1 MIVKKGDALTAS
13 EFALVRKKWQT
24 EHQQVISIWS
34 VRALWAKPWV
44 ASHRLDF
51 HQLEELCAA
60 SATPHGTCTFE
71 LESAKTKKT
80 GVTTSL
86 YDLLTSSVNPTGLS
100 HLSPPVRQ
108 YPGLHTHFPS
118 RQVTPPRDVE
128 QLVNEHLP
136 PVSSPPG
143 HSSSEAD
150 PDPDP
155 AEDEPEEDVPDEG
168 VPDEDPDPDPA
179 EEEPEEGV
187 PDEDPDPD
195 PAEEEPD
202 PEDGTLSDFS
212 LNFAVL
218 PWIRHKPL
226 FVTVGWSSVNL

>member
-24 EHQQVISIWS
+24 GHQQVISIWS
-34 VRALWAKPWV
+34 VRALCAKPWV

-71 LESAKTKKT
+71 LKSAKTKKT

-86 YDLLTSSVNPTGLS
+86 YDLLTTSVTPTGLS

-118 RQVTPPRDVE
+118 TQVTPPRDVR

-155 AEDEPEEDVPDEG
+155 AEEEPEEG

-202 PEDGTLSDFS
+202 PEDGTLPDFTA
-212 LNFAVL
+212 NFAVL

-226 FVTVGWSSVNL
+226 FVPVGWSSVNL